1 MAAGSM
7 AVAESL
13 LTTALIDQI
22 STASRGKSIFM
33 TIILNSVQ
41 HAG

>member
-1 MAAGSM
+1 M

-13 LTTALIDQI
+13 LTTALTDQI
-22 STASRGKSIFM
+22 STASSGKSIFTM
-33 TIILNSVQ
+33 IILNNDG